1 VLSKLRIL
9 LLILLGPLLAGAGS
23 VVLQVV
29 ASGEV
34 SSWSAVLSIGV
45 LVAVMTCWAEW
56 RSLLTLWRES

>member
-1 VLSKLRIL
+1 MLSKLRIL